1 MKSRIFS
8 LFLLAAIL
16 LSPSSA
22 VFAHFL
28 WIVNDNGAIQVYFSE
43 TCEPGDAE
51 LLEKVTGAKVW
62 AISKSMRAEQPVK
75 DVSIALADSHLS
87 GKLPENIGVV
97 GLSHDYG
104 VMTRGDKTF
113 LLKYYAKTYSS
124 KLPGDWKELAN
135 AEKLPLEI
143 TPKWNGKDLQ
153 LKVLWKGQPAKGA
166 EVTVGGC
173 GIEQTVITT
182 NDAGLAICKPTA
194 SGMLSVRTKQEE
206 ATEGMF
212 DGKPFSTAR
221 SYSTLSLPLQLPK
234 VTSIATTL
242 PELDKGIT
250 SFGAAIAGDDLY
262 VYGGHFGSAHHYSV
276 EGQSGELKR
285 ISLKADKGNWETLP
299 EGPKLTGLAL
309 VAHNGKLYRVGG
321 FTAQNEE
328 KDEQDLRSQNSFAV
342 YDPAAKK
349 WSDLAPLP
357 EGRSS
362 HDAAVLDGKLY
373 VIGGWKL
380 AGKEPTV
387 WHKSALVCD
396 LTKENPTWEEI
407 ASPPFTRRALSVA
420 AFDGKIYVVGGMQEK
435 GGIAMQ
441 VNAYDPKT
449 NTWAAAPAIQGSG
462 MDGFGTSS
470 FANKDALVVTTMS
483 GSIQQ
488 LLPGANAW
496 ELVGQLQS
504 PRFFH
509 RELATSDGDLLV
521 VGGAS
526 METGK
531 VNSVE
536 RFKIEK

>member
-1 MKSRIFS
+1 MKSRLFS
-8 LFLLAAIL
+8 LLLLAL
-16 LSPSSA
+16 LLWSPSSA
-22 VFAHFL
+22 VFAHFI
-28 WIVNDNGAIQVYFSE
+28 WIVNDNGTIQVYFSE
-43 TCEPGDAE
+43 SCEPGDAA

-62 AISKSMRAEQPVK
+62 ALSKNMRAEQPMK
-75 DVSIALADSHLS
+75 DVSLALADNQLS
-87 GKLPENIGVV
+87 GKSPENVGIV
-97 GLSHDYG
+97 GLAHDYG

-124 KLPGDWKELAN
+124 KLPGDWKELSN

-143 TPKWNGKDLQ
+143 TPKWNGKELQ
-153 LKVLWKGQPAKGA
+153 LKVMWKGKPAKA
-166 EVTVGGC
+166 ADVAVGGC
-173 GIEQTVITT
+173 GIDEVLTT
-182 NDAGLAICKPTA
+182 NDAGVAVCKPTA

-212 DGKPFSTAR
+212 DGKPFASAR
-221 SYSTLSLPLQLPK
+221 SYSTLSLPLQMPK
-234 VTSIATTL
+234 VTPVATTM

-285 ISLKADKGNWETLP
+285 VSLKADKAAWEMLP
-299 EGPKLTGLAL
+299 EGAKLTGLAL

-328 KDEQDLRSQNSFAV
+328 KAEQDLRSQSSFAV
-342 YDPAAKK
+342 YEPAAKK
-349 WSDLAPLP
+349 WTDLAPLP

-380 AGKEPTV
+380 AGNEPTV

-396 LTKENPTWEEI
+396 LNKENPTWEEI
-407 ASPPFTRRALSVA
+407 AAPPFQRRALSVA
-420 AFDGKIYVVGGMQEK
+420 AFDGKIYVVGGMTEK

-441 VNAYDPKT
+441 VDVFDPKT
-449 NTWAAAPAIQGSG
+449 NTWSAAPAIMGSG
-462 MDGFGTSS
+462 MDGFGTSA
-470 FANKDALVVTTMS
+470 FANQDALVVTTMS
-483 GSIQQ
+483 GSIQR
-488 LLPGANAW
+488 LLPGANQW

-509 RELATSDGDLLV
+509 RELATAEGDILV

-531 VNSVE
+531 VNSIE